1 MNIEKTEKNID
12 KNNTSVVGINEKK
25 TARQKKQ
32 KDLIRTRHI
41 SQTHFIAI
49 GFLLMILLGGF
60 LLMLPIS
67 SRDRTWTD
75 PLSALFTATSTS
87 CVTGL
92 AVVDTYSHW
101 SLFGQVV
108 LLILIQI
115 GGLGFITI
123 GVGFSMVFRR
133 HIGLRQRDLLK
144 ESVNAFEIG
153 GIIKLWK
160 NIFYGTLIF
169 EGLGAIILAF
179 RFIPEYGILRGIWYS
194 IFHSIS
200 AFCNAGFDLFGQK
213 GKYSS
218 FSYYVSDP
226 LVNIVLCL
234 LIIIGGL
241 GFVVWKD
248 IVANGFHFKKYS
260 LHTKLVI
267 VINTFLIIGGAVMLF
282 ISEYGNT
289 IAGFDMKTKI
299 LASVFGSVT
308 TRTAGFN
315 TVDTAALTPGSKLI
329 TMILM
334 FIGGSPGSTAGG
346 IKTTTIAVILISVLS
361 NLKNQSGANVFK
373 RRVSDDVVSK
383 AYQVFMLNLTLALF
397 AMAMILLTSSLKF
410 DDVLF
415 EVISA
420 VSTVGMTTGI
430 TRDLNTFGRIM
441 IMLLMYAGRI
451 GSMTFALSLIN
462 PNKKQPVA
470 FPVEKITI
478 G

>member
-1 MNIEKTEKNID
+1 MTKKDTDKDNNKKNRSETD
-12 KNNTSVVGINEKK
+12 KLEKK
-25 TARQKKQ
+25 RARQKKQ
-32 KDLIRTRHI
+32 KDLIKSRHI
-41 SQTHFIAI
+41 SQTHFIAA

-108 LLILIQI
+108 LLTLIQI

-133 HIGLRQRDLLK
+133 RIGLRQRDLLK

-153 GIIKLWK
+153 GIIRLWK

-169 EGLGAIILAF
+169 EGAGAFALAF
-179 RFIPEYGILRGIWYS
+179 RFIPEYGFARGLWYS

-213 GKYSS
+213 EKYSS
-218 FSYYVSDP
+218 FVYYVSDP

-234 LIIIGGL
+234 LIIIGSL

-248 IVANGFHFKKYS
+248 LVANGFHFKKYA

-267 VINTFLIIGGAVMLF
+267 VINTVLIIGGAVFLF

-289 IAGFDMKTKI
+289 IADFDMKTKI
-299 LASVFGSVT
+299 LASLFGSVT

-315 TVDTAALTPGSKLI
+315 TVDTAALTPASKLV

-334 FIGGSPGSTAGG
+334 FVGGSPGSTAGG
-346 IKTTTIAVILISVLS
+346 IKTTTFAVILISVLS
-361 NLKNQSGANVFK
+361 NLRNQSGANVFK
-373 RRVSDDVVSK
+373 RRVSEDVVSK
-383 AYQVFMLNLTLALF
+383 AYQVFMLNLILALTS
-397 AMAMILLTSSLKF
+397 MTLILLTSNLKF

-451 GSMTFALSLIN
+451 GSMTFALSLIS
-462 PNKKQPVA
+462 PNKKQPVTL
-470 FPVEKITI
+470 PVEKITI